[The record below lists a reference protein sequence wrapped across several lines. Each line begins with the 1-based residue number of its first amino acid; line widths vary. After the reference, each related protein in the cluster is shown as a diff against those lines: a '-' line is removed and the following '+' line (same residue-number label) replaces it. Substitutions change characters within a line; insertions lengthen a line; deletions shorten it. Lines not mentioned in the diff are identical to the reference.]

1 MTVRAVIFD
10 VYGTL
15 LQVRPVPCS
24 SVVEARWEALC
35 SPYASAESALS
46 WSQFLQLCD
55 AAIRRQHE
63 EATARGVAY
72 PEVNWAEIT
81 REVLPGLR
89 RVDSPALEAFHLEV
103 SALSRQVELAP
114 GVRAVLRRLQEAGV
128 PVGIAS
134 NAQRYSQL
142 ELSRALEAVGASLDG
157 FAVDLCFWSFEH
169 GFSKPNPHV
178 FQSLNARLGLRG
190 IHPSEVLMVGDRIDN
205 DVRPALAAGWQAWHW
220 RDEPVADGAAL
231 LTRLTSSISRNAP

>member
-15 LQVRPVPCS
+15 LRVRPVPPS
-24 SVVEARWEALC
+24 TAVEARWETLLL
-35 SPYASAESALS
+35 PYASAEPGLS
-46 WSQFLQLCD
+46 WSQFLQSCD
-55 AAIRRQHE
+55 AAIRRHHE
-63 EATARGVAY
+63 EATARGVGY

-81 REVLPGLR
+81 REVIPGLGR
-89 RVDSPALEAFHLEV
+89 GEESALDTFHLEV

-114 GVRAVLRRLQEAGV
+114 GALPILRQLHEAGV
-128 PVGIAS
+128 PLGIAS

-142 ELSRALEAVGASLDG
+142 ELRQALTSAGADIG
-157 FAVDLCFWSFEH
+157 WFAADLCFWSFEH

-190 IHPSEVLMVGDRIDN
+190 IRPPEVLMVGDRIDN
-205 DVRPALAAGWQAWHW
+205 DVRPALAVGWQAWHW
-220 RDEPVADGAAL
+220 RDEPAADGAAL
-231 LTRLTSSISRNAP
+231 QARLTPSIPRNTP